1 MDIFKYIA
9 IGFIGMVM
17 VVIVKNIKPEYSIY
31 IALATGVIILISLS
45 ETIMEAV
52 NTFSQIADKS
62 GLSTGVFN
70 AILRIIGIGYITE
83 YSASLC
89 EDNDCSSIAKK
100 IQFAGKVAIFV
111 MAMPILSGIIDIVGG
126 LL

>member
-17 VVIVKNIKPEYSIY
+17 VVTVKNIKPEYSIY

-52 NTFSQIADKS
+52 NTFSQIADKY

>member
-17 VVIVKNIKPEYSIY
+17 VVTVKNIKPEYSIY

>member
-1 MDIFKYIA
+1 
-9 IGFIGMVM
+9 MVM
-17 VVIVKNIKPEYSIY
+17 VVTVKNIKPEYSIY